1 MLELPTLAKTAAAL
15 NAAPVAVLALVGL
28 WLTRKLVKLAVL
40 VLVLVLA
47 AVVGAVLW
55 VRGGL

>member
-1 MLELPTLAKTAAAL
+1 MLELPTLAKAPAAL

-28 WLTRKLVKLAVL
+28 WLMRKLVKVAVFVLA
-40 VLVLVLA
+40 LA
-47 AVVGAVLW
+47 AVVGAFLW

>member
-1 MLELPTLAKTAAAL
+1 MLELPNLAKTSVAL
-15 NAAPVAVLALVGL
+15 NAAPVAVLVVIGL
-28 WLTRKLVKLAVL
+28 WLARKLVKLAVL
-40 VLVLVLA
+40 AFALA